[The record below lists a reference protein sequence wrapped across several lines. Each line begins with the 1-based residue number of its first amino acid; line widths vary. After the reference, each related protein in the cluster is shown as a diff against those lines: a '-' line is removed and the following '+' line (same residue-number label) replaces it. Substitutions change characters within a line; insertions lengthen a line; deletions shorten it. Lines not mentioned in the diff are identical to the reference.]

1 MLLRY
6 IIIFIIGFLST
17 FIIQDDFFNQYN
29 LMLNIFFRITWALFF
44 LLIIWLLQKNQ
55 KKSDLWANLYI
66 FTFSY

>member
-55 KKSDLWANLYI
+55 KKSDL
-66 FTFSY
+66 